1 MALAT
6 TQAIWRSGGGDQ
18 TRTAL
23 NGTASLHLPFYIANS
38 SATANIV
45 NNSANSQALVLPAG
59 AVITGISVTSTTT
72 GGNSAINIGYTPLI
86 TVGPGQPTTLGTN
99 VPAAFVNNG
108 NVAARTTFNLTS
120 ATAGASMGNVANSTN
135 LIVMTAAAGAA
146 GATGVAIAGYITY
159 YAFDPL
165 YGVQNV

>member
-1 MALAT
+1 MALST
-6 TQAIWRSGGGDQ
+6 TQSIWRSGGGDQ

-23 NGTASLHLPFYIANS
+23 CGTASLHLPFYIANS

-59 AVITGISVTSTTT
+59 AVITSITVTNTTT
-72 GGNSAINIGYTPLI
+72 GGNSAINIGFTPLV

-99 VPAAFVNNG
+99 VPAAFVNGG
-108 NVAARTTFNLTS
+108 NVAARTLFNIASS
-120 ATAGASMGNVANSTN
+120 AAGSSMSNVANATN

-146 GATGVAIAGYITY
+146 GATGVPLTGYITY

>member
-45 NNSANSQALVLPAG
+45 NSSANSQALVLPAG
-59 AVITGISVTSTTT
+59 AVITSITVTNTTT
-72 GGNSAINIGYTPLI
+72 GGNSAINIGFTPLV

-108 NVAARTTFNLTS
+108 NVAARTVFNISS
-120 ATAGASMGNVANSTN
+120 ATAGSSMSNVANATN
-135 LIVMTAAAGAA
+135 LIVLTAAVGAA
-146 GATGVAIAGYITY
+146 GATGVPLTGYITY
-159 YAFDPL
+159 YAFDPI

>member
-45 NNSANSQALVLPAG
+45 NSSANSQALILPAG
-59 AVITGISVTSTTT
+59 AVITNITVTNTTT
-72 GGNSAINIGYTPLI
+72 GGNSTINIGFTPLV
-86 TVGPGQPTTLGTN
+86 TVGPGQPTTLGIN

-108 NVAARTTFNLTS
+108 NVAARTVFNISS
-120 ATAGASMGNVANSTN
+120 ATAGSSMSNVANATN
-135 LIVMTAAAGAA
+135 LIVLTAAVGAA
-146 GATGVAIAGYITY
+146 GATGVPLTGYITY
-159 YAFDPL
+159 YAFDPI